1 MNGQTLVERVREE
14 KRTELER
21 LKSDKALI
29 AATEAALEPSTVLA
43 VVVETERTLE
53 SAYGEW
59 AERAATDE
67 AADAFADAA
76 RTAGQNADRLAAALD
91 SLPEARDLTAPLDV
105 DVTLEAVAAGLVG
118 QSLVLDGTLLQ
129 AINFFVNEAD
139 ERRADLVRDVR
150 TSVNARLNDGAV
162 ALNGLCENDAE
173 WTQAETA
180 VTEVVDA
187 AYADYAETLG
197 AMGIDPKPVC

>member
-53 SAYGEW
+53 QVYEEW

-76 RTAGQNADRLAAALD
+76 ASAGENADRLAAELD
-91 SLPEARDLTAPLDV
+91 DLPEARDLTAPLDV
-105 DVTLEAVAAGLVG
+105 DVTLEAVAGSLVG

-129 AINFFVNEAD
+129 TINYFVNEAD
-139 ERRADLVRDVR
+139 ERRADLLRDVR
-150 TSVNARLNDGAV
+150 TSVNARLNDGAI

-173 WTQAETA
+173 WTQAETT
-180 VTEVVDA
+180 VRNVVDA